1 MSATAPDLERALGL
15 LGAAGA
21 ATTAHPSGTLL
32 AHLRG
37 THDCLVR
44 WGCPPYLCAAGLYH
58 SVYGTELFRTATVPL
73 AERARVC
80 ERIGEHAEEL
90 VYLYGTMVRG
100 SLYETVG
107 RGMPHHVVDRTT
119 GAEVALRNVQQL
131 ADLLTLDVA
140 NRLEQ
145 LPRSPMSLWRM
156 ELDRRRYGRAAPLL
170 PAGAVEELRRVY
182 RPRSWGAIVADGARR
197 RWRRWAA
204 RSA

>member
-1 MSATAPDLERALGL
+1 
-15 LGAAGA
+15 
-21 ATTAHPSGTLL
+21 
-32 AHLRG
+32 
-37 THDCLVR
+37 VR

-58 SVYGTELFRTATVPL
+58 SVYGTELFRTATVRSPS
-73 AERARVC
+73 ARV
-80 ERIGEHAEEL
+80 RAHRRSTRGA
-90 VYLYGTMVRG
+90 VYLYGRWCAA
-100 SLYETVG
+100 LYETVG

-156 ELDRRRYGRAAPLL
+156 QLDRRRYERAAPLL
-170 PAGAVEELRRVY
+170 PAGAVEEIHRVY
-182 RPRSWGAIVADGARR
+182 RPRSWAAIAADGALR

-204 RSA
+204 RPA